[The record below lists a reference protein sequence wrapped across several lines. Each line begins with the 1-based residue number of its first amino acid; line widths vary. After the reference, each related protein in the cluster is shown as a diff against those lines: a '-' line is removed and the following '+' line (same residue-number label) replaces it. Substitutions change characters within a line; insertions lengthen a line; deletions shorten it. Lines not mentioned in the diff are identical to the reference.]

1 MCETF
6 TMSDDKLVRD
16 VMSKA
21 LISVDPATTVFQ
33 VAKMMEQGIG
43 AVLVKKDGAPA
54 GIITDRDYAIN
65 IAVNKISLDTPV
77 EKVASFPLITIDAGD
92 TIKSAASQMTSK
104 KIRKLAVVDNGKVVG
119 IITSTDLVTQMSM

>member
-65 IAVNKISLDTPV
+65 IAVNKTSLDTPV